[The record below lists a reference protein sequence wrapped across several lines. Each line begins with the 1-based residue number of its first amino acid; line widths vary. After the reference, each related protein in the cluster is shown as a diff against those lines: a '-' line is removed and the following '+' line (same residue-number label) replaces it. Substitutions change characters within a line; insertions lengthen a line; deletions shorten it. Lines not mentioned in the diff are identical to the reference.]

1 MKFLA
6 IVLSAVSLASY
17 CDALSLYNPS
27 KSLYNPA
34 KANALSQKSVMQQT
48 MGITRRETIQM
59 PSTSPMV
66 PYMVRIKCSA
76 VRSER
81 MSIYRISHSRFHC
94 LLYVFVL
101 SLLVRITL
109 SLLTLNPPCTAIAP

>member
-6 IVLSAVSLASY
+6 FALSAVSLASY
-17 CDALSLYNPS
+17 CDAYSLYNP
-27 KSLYNPA
+27 NPA

-66 PYMVRIKCSA
+66 PYMVRSECSA
-76 VRSER
+76 VLSEVKGCL
-81 MSIYRISHSRFHC
+81 SIVSLTLVSI
-94 LLYVFVL
+94 LLCVFVASWCGL
-101 SLLVRITL
+101 RSVY
-109 SLLTLNPPCTAIAP
+109 

>member
-17 CDALSLYNPS
+17 CDAYSLYT
-27 KSLYNPA
+27 PA

-66 PYMVRIKCSA
+66 PYMVSVKCEASLA
-76 VRSER
+76 IRSLNEMTIHR
-81 MSIYRISHSRFHC
+81 H
-94 LLYVFVL
+94 VFYA
-101 SLLVRITL
+101 S
-109 SLLTLNPPCTAIAP
+109 LTLVCSVPLLLFVFLL